1 MLPFIIHGFRNIFK
15 MVPKGA
21 QDPSFPLKIVQ
32 NFYMEHE
39 HLVSETLADLSLPIL
54 HYIYRY
60 HEGHAF
66 SADVFKNGKRF
77 MENIP
82 SHFGILVNSLSEEL
96 IREIKEKKDEVCFD
110 IIRLIEFTYDELLKK
125 DEGFDQVQQTIY
137 MKSFIVGVLKSFG
150 TLTSQDLYK
159 FSFIVPATELTLKIM
174 EDLQKILLEQNRNR
188 VDNGSKSKLPAYD
201 PEDEKSLKELEEE
214 FEKIIGKFSQVF
226 EMVIKE
232 LNEENT
238 HVKVLQVF
246 NAFSKIIVKVQRFS
260 RLKKREEL
268 PDWFFMIGNCTRA
281 ENPHIT
287 MIAIEC
293 FIELLISDD
302 LDPVY
307 ASLKH
312 LIISETKTKLNIKNT
327 MVSGLEY
334 TKETIR
340 KLWSLLD
347 IHYYQN
353 KIIELIMPFQRYFP
367 LIFAEVIADSF
378 QIQTVTEKENAIRRF
393 ATFWK
398 LTGEIYKNI
407 PITTS
412 NAPGL
417 FIMLEYLD
425 HENPLIRHTSK
436 SWLFDSIPLLYR
448 ILDPIFELL
457 LQPSSTWYV
466 TETKQYFY
474 TKVYET
480 RITNEAFRKMKSIL
494 IIANEFFLRYI
505 TRMRVS
511 ERLMEIKVHFSDDP
525 MLQDP
530 KLTYIDLLVAIC
542 LKYIEGQ
549 AIESLSVKFHL
560 ENASVN
566 ASSCEFLELLI
577 TNMDNK
583 ETSQRIANYLIGP
596 LLQVLDHAISNRDIV
611 MQVQL
616 LNILKV
622 ILFQSA
628 FKNLTIYKTQAAV
641 AERKKEI
648 AGLLSSKKFVPCL
661 LQGLKTDVSYV
672 RVQFINFLSQCVL
685 VLSEFLAHPTLT
697 DLVRTILTAYYD
709 IVSQL
714 QTIDRDGGGNELQ
727 PEDEEDEIEY
737 EFFTAD
743 FDAEKKSE
751 RASVLHFA
759 QDKRDD
765 RATLNSPVVVD
776 QAAKKT
782 NNPFSKRQQNQHE
795 IYALLEGIKKIL
807 NFFLKFKPV
816 VLNSPA
822 DSLIFLH
829 FLMKFNTIH
838 AAGRGLVLRPRG
850 GQDHQRGARLH
861 ARRADPGLPLLEP
874 RAEGQAQRA
883 FRDLPGPFPFSL

>member
-1 MLPFIIHGFRNIFK
+1 
-15 MVPKGA
+15 MVPKGN
-21 QDPSFPLKIVQ
+21 QDPCFPLKIVQ

-39 HLVSETLADLSLPIL
+39 HLVSETLADLALPIL
-54 HYIYRY
+54 RYIYKY
-60 HEGHAF
+60 HEGYPF
-66 SADVFKNGKRF
+66 SPDVFKNGKRF

-96 IREIKEKKDEVCFD
+96 IREIKEKKDEICFD
-110 IIRLIEFTYDELLKK
+110 IILLIEFTYDELLKK
-125 DEGFDQVQQTIY
+125 DEGFDQIQQTIY
-137 MKSFIVGVLKSFG
+137 MKSFIVGVLKSFS
-150 TLTSQDLYK
+150 TLTSEDLYK

-174 EDLQKILLEQNRNR
+174 EDLQKIITDLNKMKLE
-188 VDNGSKSKLPAYD
+188 GSKKNLPAYD
-201 PEDEKSLKELEEE
+201 PDEDRTLKELDEE
-214 FEKIIGKFSQVF
+214 FEKIITKFSLVF
-226 EMVIKE
+226 ETVIKE

-246 NAFSKIIVKVQRFS
+246 NALSKIIVKVQRFTKF
-260 RLKKREEL
+260 KKREEL

-293 FIELLISDD
+293 FIELLISDE

-307 ASLKH
+307 SSLKH
-312 LIISETKTKLNIKNT
+312 LIISDTKTKFNIRNT
-327 MVSGLEY
+327 MISGIEY

-340 KLWSLLD
+340 RLWVLLD

-378 QIQTVTEKENAIRRF
+378 QIQTITEKENAIRRF

-398 LTGEIYKNI
+398 LTGEIYKSI

-417 FIMLEYLD
+417 FIMLDYLD

-511 ERLMEIKVHFSDDP
+511 DRLMEIKVHFSDDP

-596 LLQVLDHAISNRDIV
+596 LLQVLDHSIENRDIV

-622 ILFQSA
+622 ILFQSSY
-628 FKNLTIYKTQAAV
+628 KNLVIFKTQNAIAD
-641 AERKKEI
+641 RKKEI
-648 AGLLSSKKFVPCL
+648 STLLSSKKFVPCL

-685 VLSEFLAHPTLT
+685 VLSEFLVHPMLT
-697 DLVRTILTAYYD
+697 DIVKTILTSYYD
-709 IVSQL
+709 IISQL
-714 QTIDRDGGGNELQ
+714 QTVDSDGNELII
-727 PEDEEDEIEY
+727 DDDDDEIEY

-743 FDAEKKSE
+743 FDAEKKNE
-751 RASVLHFA
+751 RTSVLHLA
-759 QDKRDD
+759 QEKKEEKP
-765 RATLNSPVVVD
+765 ANLASPTISMHV
-776 QAAKKT
+776 AKKT

-807 NFFLKFKPV
+807 NYFLKFKPV
-816 VLNSPA
+816 V
-822 DSLIFLH
+822 H
-829 FLMKFNTIH
+829 
-838 AAGRGLVLRPRG
+838 
-850 GQDHQRGARLH
+850 
-861 ARRADPGLPLLEP
+861 
-874 RAEGQAQRA
+874 
-883 FRDLPGPFPFSL
+883 

>member
-1 MLPFIIHGFRNIFK
+1 MI
-15 MVPKGA
+15 PKGT
-21 QDPSFPLKIVQ
+21 QDPCFPLKIVQ

-39 HLVSETLADLSLPIL
+39 HLVSETLADLALPIL
-54 HYIYRY
+54 RYIYKY
-60 HEGHAF
+60 HEGYSF
-66 SADVFKNGKRF
+66 SSEVFKNGKRF

-96 IREIKEKKDEVCFD
+96 INEIKDKKDEICFE

-125 DEGFDQVQQTIY
+125 DEGFDQIQQIIY
-137 MKSFIVGVLKSFG
+137 MKSFIVGVLKSFS
-150 TLTSQDLYK
+150 TLNSQDLYK

-174 EDLQKILLEQNRNR
+174 VDLQKILIDQNKEKQIT
-188 VDNGSKSKLPAYD
+188 SKNKLNASID
-201 PEDEKSLKELEEE
+201 AEDDKTLKDLDEA
-214 FEKIIGKFSQVF
+214 FENIIIKFSSVF
-226 EMVIKE
+226 ELVIKE
-232 LNEENT
+232 LNEEST

-246 NAFSKIIVKVQRFS
+246 NAFSKIIVKIQRFTKF
-260 RLKKREEL
+260 KKRDEL
-268 PDWFFMIGNCTRA
+268 PDWFFMIGNCTKA
-281 ENPHIT
+281 DNPHIS

-293 FIELLISDD
+293 FIELLISDE

-307 ASLKH
+307 SSLKH
-312 LIISETKTKLNIKNT
+312 LIISESKPKLNIKNT
-327 MVSGLEY
+327 MISGIEY

-378 QIQTVTEKENAIRRF
+378 QIQTITEKENAIRRF

-417 FIMLEYLD
+417 FIMLDYLD

-583 ETSQRIANYLIGP
+583 ETSQKIANYLISP
-596 LLQVLDHAISNRDIV
+596 LLQVLQHSIENRDIV

-628 FKNLTIYKTQAAV
+628 YKNLAIYKTQTAIN
-641 AERKKEI
+641 ERKKEI
-648 AGLLSSKKFVPCL
+648 TTLLSSKKFIPCF
-661 LQGLKTDVSYV
+661 LQGLKTEVSYV
-672 RVQFINFLSQCVL
+672 RVQFINFLSQCVF
-685 VLSEFLAHPTLT
+685 VLSEFLTHPVLT
-697 DLVRTILTAYYD
+697 DTVKTILNAYYD
-709 IVSQL
+709 MVSQL
-714 QTIDRDGGGNELQ
+714 QTIDKDGNEIVN
-727 PEDEEDEIEY
+727 EEEEDEIEY

-743 FDAEKKSE
+743 FDNEKKNE
-751 RASVLHFA
+751 RTSVLKIVEKKDEKLPFSN
-759 QDKRDD
+759 QNI
-765 RATLNSPVVVD
+765 TSPVINPSA
-776 QAAKKT
+776 QNKKT

-816 VLNSPA
+816 VM
-822 DSLIFLH
+822 II
-829 FLMKFNTIH
+829 K
-838 AAGRGLVLRPRG
+838 
-850 GQDHQRGARLH
+850 
-861 ARRADPGLPLLEP
+861 
-874 RAEGQAQRA
+874 
-883 FRDLPGPFPFSL
+883 

>member
-1 MLPFIIHGFRNIFK
+1 MTYRQVLPFIIQGFKNIFK
-15 MVPKGA
+15 MVPKGI
-21 QDPSFPLKIVQ
+21 QDPCFPLKIVQ

-39 HLVSETLADLSLPIL
+39 HLVSETLSDLSLPIL
-54 HYIYRY
+54 RYIYKY
-60 HEGHAF
+60 HEGYPF

-82 SHFGILVNSLSEEL
+82 SHFGILVNSLSDEL
-96 IREIKEKKDEVCFD
+96 IREIKDKKDEICYD

-125 DEGFDQVQQTIY
+125 DEGFDQIQQTIY
-137 MKSFIVGVLKSFG
+137 MKSFIVGVLKSFS
-150 TLTSQDLYK
+150 TLTSEDLFK
-159 FSFIVPATELTLKIM
+159 FSFIAPATELTLKIM
-174 EDLQKILLEQNRNR
+174 EDLQRIIIDQNKIKSE
-188 VDNGSKSKLPAYD
+188 VSSKNKLPAYD
-201 PEDEKSLKELEEE
+201 PDDDKTLKELDED
-214 FEKIIGKFSQVF
+214 FEKIITKFSLVF

-232 LNEENT
+232 LNEEST

-246 NAFSKIIVKVQRFS
+246 NAFSKIIVKVQRFTKF
-260 RLKKREEL
+260 KKREEL
-268 PDWFFMIGNCTRA
+268 PDWFFMIGNCTNSD
-281 ENPHIT
+281 NPHIT

-307 ASLKH
+307 SSLKH
-312 LIISETKTKLNIKNT
+312 LIISDTKTKFNVKNT
-327 MVSGLEY
+327 MISGLEY

-340 KLWSLLD
+340 RLWSLLD

-367 LIFAEVIADSF
+367 YIFAEVIADSF
-378 QIQTVTEKENAIRRF
+378 QIQTITEKENAIRRF

-398 LTGEIYKNI
+398 LTGEIYKSI

-417 FIMLEYLD
+417 FIMLDYLD

-494 IIANEFFLRYI
+494 IIANEFFLKYI

-596 LLQVLDHAISNRDIV
+596 LLQVLDHSIENRDIV

-628 FKNLTIYKTQAAV
+628 YKNLAIYKNQISIN
-641 AERKKEI
+641 ERKKDI
-648 AGLLSSKKFVPCL
+648 ATLLSSKKFIPCL
-661 LQGLKTDVSYV
+661 LQGLKTEVSYV
-672 RVQFINFLSQCVL
+672 RVQFINFLSQCVF
-685 VLSEFLAHPTLT
+685 VLSEFLIHPNLT
-697 DLVRTILTAYYD
+697 DIVRTILTSYYD

-714 QTIDRDGGGNELQ
+714 QTIDKDDGNGNEIVNEE
-727 PEDEEDEIEY
+727 EDDEIEY

-743 FDAEKKSE
+743 FDAEKKNE
-751 RASVLHFA
+751 KTSVLHIVQEKKEEKSQQLPDSAKNLKSPMIALSA
-759 QDKRDD
+759 Q
-765 RATLNSPVVVD
+765 
-776 QAAKKT
+776 KKT

-816 VLNSPA
+816 VKKFFFF
-822 DSLIFLH
+822 SLI
-829 FLMKFNTIH
+829 NQVICI
-838 AAGRGLVLRPRG
+838 
-850 GQDHQRGARLH
+850 
-861 ARRADPGLPLLEP
+861 
-874 RAEGQAQRA
+874 
-883 FRDLPGPFPFSL
+883 FS

>member
-1 MLPFIIHGFRNIFK
+1 MT
-15 MVPKGA
+15 PKDL

-39 HLVSETLADLSLPIL
+39 HLVSETLSDLSLPIIR
-54 HYIYRY
+54 YIYKY
-60 HEGHAF
+60 HEGYQF
-66 SADVFKNGKRF
+66 SSDVFKNGKRF

-82 SHFGILVNSLSEEL
+82 SHFGILVASLSEAL
-96 IREIKEKKDEVCFD
+96 ISEIKEKKDEVCFD
-110 IIRLIEFTYDELLKK
+110 ITRLIEFTYDELLKK
-125 DEGFDQVQQTIY
+125 DEGFDRIQQIIY

-150 TLTSQDLYK
+150 TLDSSDLYS
-159 FSFIVPATELTLKIM
+159 FSFIVPATEMILKIM
-174 EDLQKILLEQNRNR
+174 SDLQKLLTEEGLNK
-188 VDNGSKSKLPAYD
+188 GIKSSSLD
-201 PEDEKSLKELEEE
+201 PEEDKTMKDLDEA
-214 FEKIIGKFSQVF
+214 FDNIIVRFGAVF
-226 EMVIKE
+226 EAVVNE
-232 LNEENT
+232 LKEENT
-238 HVKVLQVF
+238 NVKVLQVF
-246 NAFSKIIVKVQRFS
+246 NAFSKVIVKIQRFS
-260 RLKKREEL
+260 SLKKKEEL
-268 PDWFFMIGNCTRA
+268 PDWFFMIGRCTKA
-281 ENPHIT
+281 ENPHIS
-287 MIAIEC
+287 MMAIESL
-293 FIELLISDD
+293 IELLISDD

-307 ASLKH
+307 SSLKH
-312 LIISETKTKLNIKNT
+312 LIISDSKIRLLQKGPT
-327 MVSGLEY
+327 VSGIEF
-334 TKETIR
+334 TKDTIK

-367 LIFAEVIADSF
+367 SIFSEVIADSF
-378 QIQTVTEKENAIRRF
+378 QIQTITEKENAIRRF

-398 LTGEIYKNI
+398 LTGEFYKSI

-417 FIMLEYLD
+417 FIMLDYLD

-457 LQPSSTWYV
+457 LQPSSTWYA
-466 TETKQYFY
+466 TETRQFFY

-505 TRMRVS
+505 TRMKVS
-511 ERLMEIKVHFSDDP
+511 DRLMEVKVHFSDDP

-530 KLTYIDLLVAIC
+530 KLTYIDLLVGIC

-577 TNMDNK
+577 TNMDK
-583 ETSQRIANYLIGP
+583 SETSQKISNYLINP
-596 LLQVLDHAISNRDIV
+596 LLQVLEHSIANKDIV

-622 ILFQSA
+622 ILFQSGY
-628 FKNLTIYKTQAAV
+628 KSLTFYKTQAAIID
-641 AERKKEI
+641 RKKEI
-648 AGLLSSKKFVPCL
+648 ASLLSSSKFIPNL
-661 LQGLKTDVSYV
+661 LKGLQTEVSYV
-672 RVQFINFLSQCVL
+672 RVQFINFLSQCVF
-685 VLSEFLAHPTLT
+685 VLSEFLSHPGLT
-697 DLVRTILTAYYD
+697 ELVKTILNAYYD

-714 QTIDRDGGGNELQ
+714 QSIDKDGNEILN
-727 PEDEEDEIEY
+727 EEEDYEVEF

-743 FDAEKKSE
+743 FDAEKNSE
-751 RASVLHFA
+751 KISVLHV
-759 QDKRDD
+759 QGGQQKEEK
-765 RATLNSPVVVD
+765 VVSTSGIGFIS
-776 QAAKKT
+776 KKM

-795 IYALLEGIKKIL
+795 VYALLEGIKKIL

-816 VLNSPA
+816 VY
-822 DSLIFLH
+822 F
-829 FLMKFNTIH
+829 F
-838 AAGRGLVLRPRG
+838 
-850 GQDHQRGARLH
+850 
-861 ARRADPGLPLLEP
+861 
-874 RAEGQAQRA
+874 
-883 FRDLPGPFPFSL
+883 FRII